1 MNNGENLMISD
12 TSSLLSSSGNNDIF
26 DIRNL
31 MNYDIIKKI
40 LVEHPLQ
47 GSLFEISCIII
58 NDHINNLP
66 STKQIISED
75 NK

>member
-1 MNNGENLMISD
+1 MEQNENLMISN
-12 TSSLLSSSGNNDIF
+12 TSSLLSSQNDEPF

-31 MNYDIIKKI
+31 MNYDIIRKI

-47 GSLFEISCIII
+47 GSLFEVTCILI
-58 NDHINNLP
+58 NDHINELP
-66 STKQIISED
+66 STKQIISKD

>member
-1 MNNGENLMISD
+1 MEQNENLMISN
-12 TSSLLSSSGNNDIF
+12 TSSLLSSQNDEPF

-31 MNYDIIKKI
+31 MNYDIIRKI

-47 GSLFEISCIII
+47 GSLFEVTCILI
-58 NDHINNLP
+58 NDHINGLP
-66 STKQIISED
+66 SAKQIVGED

>member
-1 MNNGENLMISD
+1 MEENNNNLLLSN
-12 TSSLLSSSGNNDIF
+12 TSSLLSSQNDEPF

-31 MNYDIIKKI
+31 MNYDIIRKI
-40 LVEHPLQ
+40 LTEHPLQ
-47 GSLFEISCIII
+47 GSLFEVTCILI

>member
-1 MNNGENLMISD
+1 MEENNNLLLSN
-12 TSSLLSSSGNNDIF
+12 TSSLLSSQNDEPF

-31 MNYDIIKKI
+31 MNYDIIKQI
-40 LVEHPLQ
+40 LIDHPLEL
-47 GSLFEISCIII
+47 SLFEVTCILI

-66 STKQIISED
+66 GTKQIISED